1 MQKQNRFQN
10 AFELEKFLSK
20 HKDKKTPGPLRG
32 VCWWGCRVKQSCQYL
47 NYQHLLEPF
56 GKNIFIKK
64 NEYFSLSA
72 IKTYL
77 KMFVWLFWFSFCD
90 NAAQLT
96 QRVRLDVFFAR
107 GIHSVRTRDLLAVF
121 CSPRVWVFL
130 KSPTHCACNTHSVTC
145 CKMVESDILLRNKKN
160 KTRNKINPSKW
171 SLRQAQEIKIEPD
184 KIKKYLPDSFLC
196 KYLFLAVKISFPFY
210 FSYYLKMFTDL
221 GLQLIRLCRFVSRR
235 GFSFITGFFCH

>member
-1 MQKQNRFQN
+1 MRLNLRSFYQNTRI
-10 AFELEKFLSK
+10 
-20 HKDKKTPGPLRG
+20 KKRPGLYAGCAG
-32 VCWWGCRVKQSCQYL
+32 VGVGWNKAASIWTINIYL
-47 NYQHLLEPF
+47 NPSVKTYSL
-56 GKNIFIKK
+56 KK

-96 QRVRLDVFFAR
+96 QRVRLDLFFAR

>member
-1 MQKQNRFQN
+1 MRLNLRSFYQNTRI
-10 AFELEKFLSK
+10 
-20 HKDKKTPGPLRG
+20 KKRPGLYAGCAGEG
-32 VCWWGCRVKQSCQYL
+32 VGWNKSCQYL

-96 QRVRLDVFFAR
+96 QRVRLDLFFAR

-145 CKMVESDILLRNKKN
+145 CKMVESDILLRNKKI
-160 KTRNKINPSKW
+160 K
-171 SLRQAQEIKIEPD
+171 LEIK
-184 KIKKYLPDSFLC
+184 
-196 KYLFLAVKISFPFY
+196 
-210 FSYYLKMFTDL
+210 
-221 GLQLIRLCRFVSRR
+221 
-235 GFSFITGFFCH
+235 

>member
-1 MQKQNRFQN
+1 M
-10 AFELEKFLSK
+10 L
-20 HKDKKTPGPLRG
+20 
-32 VCWWGCRVKQSCQYL
+32 
-47 NYQHLLEPF
+47 
-56 GKNIFIKK
+56 
-64 NEYFSLSA
+64 
-72 IKTYL
+72 
-77 KMFVWLFWFSFCD
+77 WFSFCD

-96 QRVRLDVFFAR
+96 QRVRLDLSSAR
-107 GIHSVRTRDLLAVF
+107 EIHSGRTRDLLAVF

-130 KSPTHCACNTHSVTC
+130 KSPTHCACNTHSVTN
-145 CKMVESDILLRNKKN
+145 LLQNCWIWHTLKKQKN

-196 KYLFLAVKISFPFY
+196 KYLFLAVKISIPFY

-235 GFSFITGFFCH
+235 GFSFITGFSCH